1 MCSTL
6 NLYLF
11 KREKWISV
19 KQRLRNINCD
29 VFHSEFHT
37 SAVIDSCNYCP
48 AAWLLGIGRQ
58 IPRNNIRGDA
68 VVVCLLCQLPLGGQI
83 DIIQSS
89 GGVECVNH
97 PPPPSLVSTSTCAQW
112 GHTKVHFPF
121 GAAALHVIITPS
133 NSSTQACHPLLWTH
147 CPTVRGGS
155 LCCTKVHR

>member
-1 MCSTL
+1 M
-6 NLYLF
+6 
-11 KREKWISV
+11 

-37 SAVIDSCNYCP
+37 SAVIDSCNYCS
-48 AAWLLGIGRQ
+48 AAWLPWPGRQ

-68 VVVCLLCQLPLGGQI
+68 VVLCLLCQLPLGGQI

-121 GAAALHVIITPS
+121 GSCSPS
-133 NSSTQACHPLLWTH
+133 CYHYAKQLIPPKLVTLLWTP

-155 LCCTKVHR
+155 LCCTSSR